1 MQNFNFKK
9 NPTVFEG
16 RDDIFK
22 KMCAKAIKG
31 PSLARS
37 VPKPL
42 KGPSLARSVPKPL
55 KEPSLS
61 RSVLKPFKMG
71 PDGEVVGGE
80 VRGTTSPSQ
89 L

>member
-42 KGPSLARSVPKPL
+42 KGPSRQLNT
-55 KEPSLS
+55 LS
-61 RSVLKPFKMG
+61 IRAVL
-71 PDGEVVGGE
+71 
-80 VRGTTSPSQ
+80 RGFILERTRRFDLIKVFIPNYV
-89 L
+89 